1 MGKAIL
7 LCNSAHSQG
16 KFLQTTLRRAQ
27 PFAETPVPRRGRR
40 EVASTAE
47 AAAMVLV
54 RARHTLEVR
63 ARRVRSARDRD

>member
-1 MGKAIL
+1 

-16 KFLQTTLRRAQ
+16 KFLQTTRDPRRAQ